1 MSSEGSAAPRQGR
14 VPASCPPGFGGRY
27 TVQPG
32 DTMFLIAQRFGVSLD
47 ALVAANPHIPNPA
60 VLFPGDVLCVPGVA
74 PPPPPPPPPTC
85 PPGSFAYTVQPG
97 DTLFAIARRFN
108 TTVDAILA
116 INPQITNPNLIFP
129 GQVICVPTVPP
140 PTRECC
146 LVLAPAD
153 ASVPPDARGVALVRP
168 VVQVRPGRT
177 SITVAA
183 HDLPAPSSLGNF
195 DAYEAL
201 TFVPSVISW
210 RWRLFATPETVP
222 TWAGTFTEITAPLPS
237 TTVVQVRPVN
247 TQTQAPGSPVLTGT
261 LASCR

>member
-1 MSSEGSAAPRQGR
+1 MGAPSSSAQSPQSR
-14 VPASCPPGFGGRY
+14 VPASCPPGFQGRY

-47 ALVAANPHIPNPA
+47 ALIAANPHISNPS
-60 VLFPGDVLCVPGVA
+60 VLFPGDVLCVPGA
-74 PPPPPPPPPTC
+74 PPPPPPPTC

-97 DTLFAIARRFN
+97 DTLFLIAQRFN

-129 GQVICVPTVPP
+129 GQVICVPTAPP
-140 PTRECC
+140 PPARECC
-146 LVLAPAD
+146 LILSPTSP
-153 ASVPPDARGVALVRP
+153 SVPVDARGVALVRP

-183 HDLPAPSSLGNF
+183 HDLPAPSTLGNF

-201 TFVPSVISW
+201 AFIPAVITW
-210 RWRLFATPETVP
+210 RWRLFSTPEPIP
-222 TWAGTFTEITAPLPS
+222 TWAGTFTEITAPLTPS
-237 TTVVQVRPVN
+237 TVVQVRPVN
-247 TQTQAPGSPVLTGT
+247 TQTGAPGSPVLSGT